1 MVTVKLS
8 KVLTVTNIL
17 NKEDYPMP
25 KEKIEFLKK
34 SLSGPNYKNNQQ
46 KQKNDCDGLNLYYSS
61 KIKII

>member
-25 KEKIEFLKK
+25 KEKIEFSKK
-34 SLSGPNYKNNQQ
+34 SLSGPNYKNN
-46 KQKNDCDGLNLYYSS
+46 
-61 KIKII
+61 

>member
-34 SLSGPNYKNNQQ
+34 SLSGPNYKNN
-46 KQKNDCDGLNLYYSS
+46 
-61 KIKII
+61 